1 MAMKLKI
8 RKSQP
13 GDARVLA
20 ELWHEMARFHARQ
33 GSYWRIKP
41 KCKKGYVTYMQE
53 VAKAKDKAVF
63 IAEGDG
69 RPVGF
74 IMVQLSS
81 RARIF
86 VEREHGLVVDLAVT
100 KAVRRSG
107 IGQKLF
113 ERAVRWFKTQG
124 VKTLEVR
131 ASTSNPLATAFWRK
145 MGFDPYMVMNKRQI

>member
-1 MAMKLKI
+1 MKLRI
-8 RKSQP
+8 RKAKT
-13 GDARVLA
+13 DDTRVLA

-41 KCKKGYVTYMQE
+41 NCKKGYMTYMQE
-53 VAKAKDKAVF
+53 VVGARDKAVF

-69 RPVGF
+69 RPIGF
-74 IMVQLSS
+74 VMVQLSS

-107 IGQKLF
+107 IGQRLF
-113 ERAVRWFKTQG
+113 ERAVRWCKSHG

-131 ASTSNPLATAFWRK
+131 VAASNPLATAFWRK
-145 MGFDPYMVMNKRQI
+145 MGFEPYMVMNKREV